1 MTGRCDHGCEAQ
13 WTGDFCERKNTTRY
27 TNKGTVEN
35 ILKLYNQKPMHLF
48 QNKKEHDI
56 MNKLLFC
63 KKKKNEK
70 NKTKQKQTQ
79 KQTKNKNIMKQIV
92 QHIIYFK
99 IITLETIVLDN

>member
-1 MTGRCDHGCEAQ
+1 MICKGQCKIGTYCNKLTGRCDHGCEAQ
-13 WTGDFCERKNTTRY
+13 WTGDFCEPKNTTRY

-63 KKKKNEK
+63 KKKRMK
-70 NKTKQKQTQ
+70 KTKQN
-79 KQTKNKNIMKQIV
+79 KNKHKNRQ
-92 QHIIYFK
+92 K
-99 IITLETIVLDN
+99 IKI